1 MIYDVAIIGSGP
13 GGYIAAE
20 EAIKHGLNV
29 LLFEKEKL
37 GGICLNYGCIPTK
50 ALLYSSELFY
60 NARNKFSEHGIYCN
74 DLRVDLKRMVS
85 HSQEVINTLSSGLKI
100 LLNKAKCIYSEV
112 ISVQKNDI
120 CNIKCKNNN
129 IYQSKN
135 VIIAIGGRHKDIGI
149 KGWTYKEALKP
160 DYIPDKL
167 AIIGSGAIGMEFACF
182 YSSIGSSVTIF
193 EKENNILPSED
204 IEISREAEKLF
215 SKRDIKFVKGK
226 DDNNLLQ
233 FDQVLVAAGI
243 VPNKINIQN
252 LKVNNLGYI
261 ETNEYCQTNIENIYA
276 IGDVTSPPWLAHK
289 ASREAIIA
297 INKIIGNDIY
307 TKMYIPSCIYTYP
320 QIASIG
326 LREQDIH
333 DQNIRIVRYSL
344 ANNGLSVAKGQNG
357 LIKFILNVNDEILG
371 CHMIG
376 HGVSEIIQYIV
387 LMQSF
392 ELTVREMA
400 DIIYPH
406 PTLCES
412 ILEISKKAIN
422 TPGGNRTPIT

>member
-20 EAIKHGLNV
+20 EAIKYGLNV
-29 LLFEKEKL
+29 ILFEKEKL

-50 ALLYSSELFY
+50 ALLYSAELFY

-112 ISVQKNDI
+112 TSIYKTEI
-120 CNIKCKNNN
+120 CNIKCLDGN
-129 IYQSKN
+129 IYKSKN
-135 VIIAIGGRHKDIGI
+135 VIIAIGGKHRDIGI

-160 DYIPDKL
+160 DYIPSKL

-182 YSSIGSSVTIF
+182 YSSIGSSVTVF
-193 EKENNILPSED
+193 EKENHILPSED
-204 IEISREAEKLF
+204 IEISKEAERVF
-215 SKRDIKFVKGK
+215 STRDIKFIKGNK
-226 DDNNLLQ
+226 NNDLSQ
-233 FDQVLVAAGI
+233 FDQILVAAGI
-243 VPNKINIQN
+243 VPNQINVPNLKINDM
-252 LKVNNLGYI
+252 GYI

-297 INKIIGNDIY
+297 INKIMQNDIY
-307 TKMYIPSCIYTYP
+307 TRMHIPSCIYTYP

-326 LREQDIH
+326 LREQDIQ
-333 DQNIRIVRYSL
+333 DKNIRIVKYPLS
-344 ANNGLSVAKGQNG
+344 NNGLSVAKGQNG
-357 LIKFILNVNDEILG
+357 FIKFIINQNDEILG

-400 DIIYPH
+400 DIVYPH

-412 ILEISKKAIN
+412 ILEISKKSI